1 MTLLRE
7 VVSFLTDPETYSGRF
22 ALQTLLFQHL
32 WYTVASTALAAAVAV
47 PLGLWIGHRRR
58 GDLAVVAVASVSRA
72 VPDFGIILLAFLVF
86 GLSAINVI
94 IALVALAIPPILV
107 NTFVGVRQVDPDARD
122 AAFGAGMTDWQVLW
136 QVEGPLAVPLILTG
150 LRTSAVQ
157 VVATATLGAY
167 TGLGGLGRLIFDG
180 FAAGATR
187 GDPPPG
193 LARVVVGSVLVAL
206 FAVVTELLLARAERA
221 LTPHG
226 LRAARPRVREDERVD
241 GEVLTARPSA

>member
-7 VVSFLTDPETYSGRF
+7 VVALLTDPGTYSGRF
-22 ALQTLLFQHL
+22 ALQVLLLQHL
-32 WYTVASTALAAAVAV
+32 AYTVISTGLAAAVAV

-58 GDLAVVAVASVSRA
+58 GDAIVVAAASLGRA

-86 GLSAINVI
+86 GLSSINVI
-94 IALVALAIPPILV
+94 LALVALAVPPILV
-107 NTFVGVRQVDPDARD
+107 NTFVGVRQVDADARD
-122 AAFGAGMTDWQVLW
+122 AAVGVGMTGLQVLAR
-136 QVEGPLAVPLILTG
+136 VELPLAVPLIMTG

-187 GDPPPG
+187 GNPPPG

-206 FAVVTELLLARAERA
+206 FAVATELLLARAERA
-221 LTPHG
+221 VTPQG
-226 LRAARPRVREDERVD
+226 LLAGRAPERASGDRGAVLRARS
-241 GEVLTARPSA
+241 SA